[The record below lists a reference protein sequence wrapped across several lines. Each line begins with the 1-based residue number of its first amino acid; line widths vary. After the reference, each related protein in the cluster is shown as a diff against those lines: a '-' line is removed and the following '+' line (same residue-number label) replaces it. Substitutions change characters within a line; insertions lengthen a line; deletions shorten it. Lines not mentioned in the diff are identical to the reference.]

1 MNCPYCN
8 KQIEA
13 MTGLQELNKFQSHL
27 IKCKKYPKRHVI
39 PARVNEDGFLEK
51 AVNLTCVS
59 QMEALNIR
67 AESGQ

>member
-8 KQIEA
+8 KQIDA
-13 MTGLQELNKFQSHL
+13 FTGLQELNKFQSHL
-27 IKCKKYPKRHVI
+27 VKCKKYPNRKVL
-39 PARVNEDGFLEK
+39 PAFVDEEGSLNKE
-51 AVNLTCVS
+51 VNLTCVS